1 MRDIHGDLQDRA
13 NLIEEQMNAAH
24 AQFEQRL
31 AQLKSERDARVEEL
45 KGELGAVG
53 KLMDA
58 EQRRFASPSRVP
70 TLPEPLG
77 DFLIRKLSENGPMSG
92 DDLRLWTPQEGYF
105 ADPESAARAVQV
117 TLVNGIRAGRIRQ
130 LPDGTFAPATL
141 LTDAIRLR
149 RVV

>member
-1 MRDIHGDLQDRA
+1 MRDIRGDLQDRA

-31 AQLKSERDARVEEL
+31 AQLKSEREARVEEL
-45 KGELGAVG
+45 KGELVG